1 MPKPRSGDGK
11 KNLIGTQL
19 KRLRRERKLST
30 RDLATKLQLKGIDID
45 RNVIN
50 RIENNKRYVT
60 DIEIR
65 AIARIL
71 NVSYDVLI
79 DGEKKE

>member
-1 MPKPRSGDGK
+1 MPKLRSGDGK
-11 KNLIGTQL
+11 KNLIGSQL
-19 KRLRRERKLST
+19 KRLRKEKDLST
-30 RDLATKLQLKGIDID
+30 RDLATQLQLTGIDID

-65 AIARIL
+65 AIAKIL

-79 DGEKKE
+79 DGEEQD

>member
-1 MPKPRSGDGK
+1 MPKPRSCDGK

-19 KRLRRERKLST
+19 KRLRREKKLST

-50 RIENNKRYVT
+50 RIENNRRYVT
-60 DIEIR
+60 DIELR

-71 NVSYDVLI
+71 NVSYEVLI
-79 DGEKKE
+79 DGEIQE

>member
-11 KNLIGTQL
+11 KNLIGSQL
-19 KRLRRERKLST
+19 KRLRKEKDLST
-30 RDLATKLQLKGIDID
+30 RDLATQLQLAGIDID

-65 AIARIL
+65 AIAKIL

-79 DGEKKE
+79 DGEEQE

>member
-71 NVSYDVLI
+71 NVSYDILI